1 MRDTHAFVVFQRGA
15 LEDEIPGLPTS
26 KVLAALG
33 QVTFF
38 VPWLR
43 HRLLRLPHDVR
54 CKERDNLIFVL
65 DRECYERAQIILKRV
80 L

>member
-1 MRDTHAFVVFQRGA
+1 MEDTHAFVVLQQRA
-15 LEDEIPGLPTS
+15 LEDEISRLPTAE
-26 KVLAALG
+26 VLAALG
-33 QVTFF
+33 QVAFL

-54 CKERDNLIFVL
+54 CEERDNFIFVL
-65 DRECYERAQIILKRV
+65 DRECYERAQILLKRV